1 MIGLEDLGSEI
12 NITADYDEGNT
23 IYITINTTQHY
34 KVIKL
39 SNTFDKWIS
48 QEFNWPCAWLT
59 GEGPAGAQ
67 TPNIVKIFLFIFPV
81 VSLSADTFMIL
92 TQSEQCYNYQ

>member
-39 SNTFDKWIS
+39 SNTFDK
-48 QEFNWPCAWLT
+48 
-59 GEGPAGAQ
+59 
-67 TPNIVKIFLFIFPV
+67 
-81 VSLSADTFMIL
+81 
-92 TQSEQCYNYQ
+92 